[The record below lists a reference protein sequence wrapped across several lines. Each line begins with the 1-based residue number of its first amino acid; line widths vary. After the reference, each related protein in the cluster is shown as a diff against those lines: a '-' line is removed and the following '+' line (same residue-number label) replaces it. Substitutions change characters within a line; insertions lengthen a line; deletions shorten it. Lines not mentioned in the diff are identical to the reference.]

1 VSSHNRRAKSRFRS
15 IRGAQAT
22 KTYFGSLAMVAEEP
36 ESHDAEDESD
46 HGLSLEELGEA
57 YAQMMQ
63 RGKAPYPTVSSG
75 EEEEPEPTLIEP
87 IVPGHDPLE
96 EELQEDEDYLIA
108 PRSIVEAALFVG
120 HPENKP
126 LTPEMLA
133 GVMRGVHPA
142 EVDVIV
148 TELNQSYE
156 AEGAAYRIHLVSGG
170 YMMELAPHMHS
181 LRDRFYGKVKEAKLN
196 QAAVDILSLV
206 AYQPGVERDKLEH
219 QYGKPVGGILSQMV
233 RRNLLEIRREG
244 KGKTRRE
251 RYYPT
256 QRFLALFQIDSL
268 EDLPRVDDF

>member
-1 VSSHNRRAKSRFRS
+1 MQLETARRSPDEAILDDRPVTM
-15 IRGAQAT
+15 A
-22 KTYFGSLAMVAEEP
+22 AEEP
-36 ESHDAEDESD
+36 GSHDADDESD

-63 RGKAPYPTVSSG
+63 RGKTPYPNASES
-75 EEEEPEPTLIEP
+75 EQADAEPTLIEP
-87 IVPGHDPLE
+87 LVPGHDPLE
-96 EELQEDEDYLIA
+96 EELEEDEDYLIA

-120 HPENKP
+120 HPENQP

-142 EVDVIV
+142 EVEVIV
-148 TELNQSYE
+148 GELNEEYE

-170 YMMELAPHMHS
+170 YMMELAPHMHA

-196 QAAVDILSLV
+196 QAAVDVLALV
-206 AYQPGVERDKLEH
+206 AYQPGVERDKLEQ
-219 QYGKPVGGILSQMV
+219 QYGKPVGGVLSQMV